1 MSTKGLKI
9 LAITSG
15 KGGVGKTTFTAN
27 LALRLADLGKNV
39 LVLDGDLGLGNVCIS
54 LGLDPELG
62 LEDFFYEGRRLNDIC
77 VVGPGGMKII
87 PGTSSSPRMARVD
100 ATRLDK
106 FVRELQFFA
115 GSEDYVL
122 IDTGAGVGR
131 HVLTFLMIAHEV
143 LVLTTPEPT
152 SMADAYGVIKSF
164 YELGTPAKMSLV
176 VNRCRSVL
184 EAKGVENKIKLAT
197 RKFLQRELRMF
208 GYVYQSP
215 EIQQLSKEQKL
226 LLLEAPG
233 SRAAEQIKSMAAK
246 VAGVADGR
254 SSGNMVEKIMDF
266 IQ

>member
-1 MSTKGLKI
+1 MAYTG
-9 LAITSG
+9 A
-15 KGGVGKTTFTAN
+15 
-27 LALRLADLGKNV
+27 R
-39 LVLDGDLGLGNVCIS
+39 IS
-54 LGLDPELG
+54 ATLEPPLELLG
-62 LEDFFYEGRRLNDIC
+62 LEDFFYHGRRLSDIC

-100 ATRLDK
+100 QVRLDK

-143 LVLTTPEPT
+143 LALTTPEPT
-152 SMADAYGVIKSF
+152 AMADAYGVIKSF
-164 YELGTPAKMSLV
+164 YELKAQSKLSLV

-197 RKFLQRELRMF
+197 KKFLNKEMKMF

-215 EIQQLSKEQKL
+215 EIVQLSKEQKL

-233 SRAAEQIKSMAAK
+233 AAAAEQIKSMAARIAN
-246 VAGVADGR
+246 VPGADT
-254 SSGNMVEKIMDF
+254 SGNMVEKLMDF